1 MAVLDEIG
9 AILFNGSSEDTVDV
23 VSGAPSTTIIYGVA
37 LGNSVDGFVE
47 VQLDDAIYAADDIE
61 DDDEYEYITLND
73 SDNDITGIDEDEE
86 IEEDEQDVVYWTP
99 EEDEATEYDS

>member
-9 AILFNGSSEDTVDV
+9 SILFKGSSEAVDM

-61 DDDEYEYITLND
+61 DDDEYEYVTLDD
-73 SDNDITGIDEDEE
+73 SDNDITGINEDED
-86 IEEDEQDVVYWTP
+86 IEENEEDVVYWTP

>member
-9 AILFNGSSEDTVDV
+9 SILFKGSSEAVDM

-61 DDDEYEYITLND
+61 DDDEYEYVTLDD
-73 SDNDITGIDEDEE
+73 SDNDITGINEDED
-86 IEEDEQDVVYWTP
+86 IEENEEDVVYWTP
-99 EEDEATEYDS
+99 EEDEATEYDI

>member
-9 AILFNGSSEDTVDV
+9 TILFKGSSEDAVDM

-61 DDDEYEYITLND
+61 DDDEYEYITLDD
-73 SDNDITGIDEDEE
+73 SDNDITGINEDEDD
-86 IEEDEQDVVYWTP
+86 DEQDVVYWTP

>member
-9 AILFNGSSEDTVDV
+9 TILFKGSSEAVDM

-47 VQLDDAIYAADDIE
+47 VQLDNAIYAADDIE
-61 DDDEYEYITLND
+61 DDDEYEYVTLDD
-73 SDNDITGIDEDEE
+73 SDNDITGINEDED
-86 IEEDEQDVVYWTP
+86 IEENEEDVVYWTP
-99 EEDEATEYDS
+99 EEDEATEYDI

>member
-9 AILFNGSSEDTVDV
+9 TILFKGSSEAVDM

-61 DDDEYEYITLND
+61 DDDEYEYVTLDD
-73 SDNDITGIDEDEE
+73 SDNDITGINEDED
-86 IEEDEQDVVYWTP
+86 IEENEEDVVYWTP